1 MRKITTLLFITIIAF
16 LSINSFAQLS
26 VNAQISGLKFM
37 GDVGKKGN
45 ANYFSDM
52 RLGYGLGVEYR
63 IGKILGVGLDGLY
76 GKLAGTDNDK
86 TSHLNFQTNIMG
98 GALNL
103 TAYFDKLS
111 EKPKQVSPYINAGIG
126 YLLFDAFGDLKNKN
140 GLTYNYWADGSI
152 KDMPESTLTP
162 SLATNI
168 RRDYTYET
176 QLKDTATAYS
186 RSSLYIPV
194 GLGLKFNVGFRAAI
208 KIGATYNIVLSDWVD
223 NVKAGGGDSWLAANI
238 GLNINFAKKPK
249 DAFSGVDFDAV
260 DNSDTDGDGV
270 KDNIDK
276 CLGTPKG
283 IKVDAKGCPDD
294 KDEDG
299 VFDYMDKELTTKK
312 GAKVDGDGITIDEAE
327 LAKRQLQWD
336 SLATTRSTEFNNNP
350 SADYLQSIENQQKNN
365 ANNGNATKTN
375 GGGASKLPADF
386 QPADYD
392 GDGYIS
398 AKEITKTIDA
408 FFDGESSFNVEK
420 INRLVD
426 YFFEQ

>member
-1 MRKITTLLFITIIAF
+1 MTKFTKTLLLLIVAF
-16 LSINSFAQLS
+16 SSNLMLAQLS
-26 VNAQISGLKFM
+26 VTGQVSGLKFM

-86 TSHLNFQTNIMG
+86 TSHANFQSTIMG
-98 GALNL
+98 GALNI
-103 TAYFDKLS
+103 TAYFDKIGN
-111 EKPKQVSPYINAGIG
+111 KNRQVSPFVNAGIG
-126 YLLFDAFGDLKNKN
+126 YLMFDSYGDLKNKKDS
-140 GLTYNYWADGSI
+140 TYYYWADGSI
-152 KDMPESTLTP
+152 KDLPESVVTP
-162 SLATNI
+162 SLATTI

-176 QLKDTATAYS
+176 QYSKDTTGKAYS
-186 RSSLYIPV
+186 KSSIYIPV
-194 GLGLKFNVGFRAAI
+194 GLGLKFNVGYRAAI
-208 KIGATYNIVLSDWVD
+208 RIGATYNLMLSDWID
-223 NVKAGGGDSWLAANI
+223 NKKQGGGDSWLAANI
-238 GLNINFAKKPK
+238 GLNVHFGKKPK

-336 SLATTRSTEFNNNP
+336 SLATARSNEFNDNP
-350 SADYLQSIENQQKNN
+350 SQAYLDGISNKVENN
-365 ANNGNATKTN
+365 AAKS
-375 GGGASKLPADF
+375 GGGNSKIPAEF
-386 QPADYD
+386 QAADYD
-392 GDGYIS
+392 GDGIIS
-398 AKEITKTIDA
+398 AKEITKTIDG
-408 FFDGESSFNVEK
+408 FFEGESSFTVEK
-420 INRLVD
+420 INKLID
-426 YFFEQ
+426 FFFEQ